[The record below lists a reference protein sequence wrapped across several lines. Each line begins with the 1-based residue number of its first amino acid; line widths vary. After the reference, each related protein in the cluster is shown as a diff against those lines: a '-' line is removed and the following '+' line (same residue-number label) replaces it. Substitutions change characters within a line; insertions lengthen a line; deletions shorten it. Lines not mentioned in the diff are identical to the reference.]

1 MKLRNF
7 KWESWRVTFAR
18 LSWSFES
25 SLTCL
30 DARNTNN
37 LPLIVNRFLRCKFLK
52 ILKCDQYTF
61 WPNVSFIINSSVE
74 RNLIWGNVHQQT
86 IGDVIYWIFIIT
98 WHFLK
103 IVSPFVCFSACC
115 FRFNGFSFI
124 YLCCLLAIPLL
135 PNPSRGLRVLQL
147 YYWIN
152 TGRINMYTR
161 EPSRRVISQMNN

>member
-1 MKLRNF
+1 M
-7 KWESWRVTFAR
+7 
-18 LSWSFES
+18 
-25 SLTCL
+25 
-30 DARNTNN
+30 
-37 LPLIVNRFLRCKFLK
+37 PLIVNRFLRCKFLK
-52 ILKCDQYTF
+52 I
-61 WPNVSFIINSSVE
+61 WNVISTRFGPMLLSSVE

-161 EPSRRVISQMNN
+161 EPSRPVISQMNN

>member
-1 MKLRNF
+1 MWNLGTF
-7 KWESWRVTFAR
+7 WEGWRVTFAR

-25 SLTCL
+25 SPTCL

-52 ILKCDQYTF
+52 ILKCDQFTF
-61 WPNVSFIINSSVE
+61 WPNVSFKCRKKFNLGQRTPTNRRW
-74 RNLIWGNVHQQT
+74 RNLL
-86 IGDVIYWIFIIT
+86 DIYYYL
-98 WHFLK
+98 HFLK

-152 TGRINMYTR
+152 TGRINLYTR
-161 EPSRRVISQMNN
+161 EPSGRVISQMNN